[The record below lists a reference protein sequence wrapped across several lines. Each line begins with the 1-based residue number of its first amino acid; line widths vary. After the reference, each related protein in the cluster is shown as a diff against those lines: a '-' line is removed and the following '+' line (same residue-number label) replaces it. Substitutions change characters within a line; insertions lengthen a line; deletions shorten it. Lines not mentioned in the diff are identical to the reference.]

1 MACRPTSRPPA
12 TRALSATESAAP
24 SRQSRLSLK
33 AIAAL
38 VCTAL
43 LVYGADQL
51 SKAWVVSTLTERA
64 SVPVLGDLLHFT
76 FVRNPGAAF
85 SLASGST
92 WIFSIA
98 AAVVTVVIVV
108 FARRI
113 RALSWALVFGMLL
126 GGVLGNLTDRLF
138 REPSFGMGH
147 VIDFIEVWGFPAI
160 FNIADIFIVSS
171 MGLFVI
177 LTLRGIRLDGTRE
190 IAESKPGNDIDAAAE
205 GERD

>member
-1 MACRPTSRPPA
+1 M
-12 TRALSATESAAP
+12 SATEPVVPASAP
-24 SRQSRLSLK
+24 RSRLRALLS
-33 AIAAL
+33 L
-38 VCTAL
+38 VCVAI

-51 SKAWVVSTLTERA
+51 SKHWVVTTLPERV
-64 SVPVLGDLLHFT
+64 SEPVLGELLQFT

-98 AAVVTVVIVV
+98 AAVVTVVILV

-113 RALSWALVFGMLL
+113 RALSWALLFGMLL
-126 GGVLGNLTDRLF
+126 GGVLGNLTDRLL
-138 REPSFGMGH
+138 REPGFGVGH

-177 LTLRGIRLDGTRE
+177 LTLRGVRLDGTRE
-190 IAESKPGNDIDAAAE
+190 SAVRADDVLAQESTVSDAAFDADRR
-205 GERD
+205 RDRG